1 MRRSRTFLCFIS
13 LQLIRTPLK
22 YRNSS
27 TFLRLWKSSYCTRTK
42 TRSRSSNTQ
51 VGKKEEH
58 PQHSLTALC
67 CYTKHTHSMFVSV
80 KNIKALQKHSTH
92 TLLLCYILLL
102 GNIQYYKAA
111 KKSRCP
117 FPLMLYWS
125 IFKSNTGFLKSH
137 YLFLS
142 VKRQHVVLCWGGGG
156 VTSMTSV

>member
-1 MRRSRTFLCFIS
+1 MRRSRTFLCFIN

-67 CYTKHTHSMFVSV
+67 CYTQYVCVCKEY
-80 KNIKALQKHSTH
+80 KGIAKALH

-125 IFKSNTGFLKSH
+125 IFKSNTGLLKSASH